1 MFMAIDPAIFNED
14 REEIFRHLSEFMQ
27 MLRDSEKAEGHD
39 RIYTHGEKEFENIEK
54 NRKGGL
60 KLNDATYE
68 EIIKL
73 SEKVGI
79 NAADYLKEAG

>member
-1 MFMAIDPAIFNED
+1 
-14 REEIFRHLSEFMQ
+14 

-54 NRKGGL
+54 NKQYGL
-60 KLNDATYE
+60 LLNDATYA

-79 NAADYLKEAG
+79 DAAKYLKEVG